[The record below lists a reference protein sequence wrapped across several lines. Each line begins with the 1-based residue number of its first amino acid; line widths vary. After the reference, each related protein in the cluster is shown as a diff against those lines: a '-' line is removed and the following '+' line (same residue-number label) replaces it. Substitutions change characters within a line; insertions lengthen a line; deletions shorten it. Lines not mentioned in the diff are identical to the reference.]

1 MKRQWKKI
9 WIKAIFWLL
18 TEIILNLFGLDNL
31 ADYSEFIF
39 EQKNGLAK
47 RHAQPAIVV
56 PLPHLKDYYSR
67 TYRFSIALNP

>member
-9 WIKAIFWLL
+9 CVKATFWLL

-39 EQKNGLAK
+39 EQEIALSK
-47 RHAQPAIVV
+47 HQPQIAIVV
-56 PLPHLKDYYSR
+56 PFRRPRVDR
-67 TYRFSIALNP
+67 NMPYRFTMALNA